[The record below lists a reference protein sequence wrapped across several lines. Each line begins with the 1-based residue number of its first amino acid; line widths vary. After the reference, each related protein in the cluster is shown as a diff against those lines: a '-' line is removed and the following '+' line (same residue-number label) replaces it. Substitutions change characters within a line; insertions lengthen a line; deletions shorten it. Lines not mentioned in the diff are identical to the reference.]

1 MTTARDEHAAR
12 TVRARSFGRLAT
24 DYDRIRPGYPAAA
37 IGALPPGPVVDVGAG
52 TGKLTTALVAAGH
65 PVVAVEPDPDM
76 RAVLAARDLP
86 GVDVRDGRG
95 EELPVADGTAGGVVY
110 GQAWHWVEPAV
121 AAAEA
126 HRVLVPGGTLA
137 LLWNLPDLS
146 VDWVADLNRISG
158 QSETTLDA
166 PPPDVSGFPA
176 PARTDI
182 RWAQELSPAELVLLF
197 STFSRVST
205 REPDERRG
213 VLDALRDHLA
223 RHPATADRATI
234 AYPYRCL
241 TLRYWRT

>member
-12 TVRARSFGRLAT
+12 TVRARSFGRLAA

-110 GQAWHWVEPAV
+110 GQAWHWVEPAA

-158 QSETTLDA
+158 QPETTAD
-166 PPPDVSGFPA
+166 GT
-176 PARTDI
+176 PARRVRLPRARRVET

-205 REPDERRG
+205 R
-213 VLDALRDHLA
+213 DAR
-223 RHPATADRATI
+223 RATGACSTPCVTTSPGI
-234 AYPYRCL
+234 PRRRAGRRSP
-241 TLRYWRT
+241 TPTGA